1 MIWQQQWNYALKPL
15 RIDMNTES
23 LRKLEDNLE
32 KYLPTGENVQQIKR
46 YFEEAKQESVKL
58 INIQLG
64 KYREISQM
72 GKSK

>member
-1 MIWQQQWNYALKPL
+1 
-15 RIDMNTES
+15 MNTES